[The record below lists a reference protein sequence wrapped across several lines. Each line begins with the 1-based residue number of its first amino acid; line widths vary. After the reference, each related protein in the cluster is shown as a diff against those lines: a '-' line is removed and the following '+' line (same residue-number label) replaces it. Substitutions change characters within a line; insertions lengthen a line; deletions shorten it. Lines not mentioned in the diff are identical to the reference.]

1 MSSKFKLSNRSKE
14 KLKGVHPDLIAIVYR
29 ALQLSSVDFAVTE
42 GLRSKE
48 RQAELVA
55 QKKSQTQNSRHL
67 TGHAVDVV
75 AYVGKEISWDWALY
89 EEINKA
95 FQEAAKELGV
105 SIIWGGSWTSLRDGP
120 HFELDRKAYP

>member
-1 MSSKFKLSNRSKE
+1 MNNFKLSNRSKE
-14 KLKGVHPDLIAIVYR
+14 RLKGVHPDLIAVVYR
-29 ALQLSSVDFAVTE
+29 ALQLTPVDFGIAE
-42 GLRSKE
+42 GLRTKG

-55 QKKSQTQNSRHL
+55 QKKSQTYNSRHL

-75 AYVGKEISWDWALY
+75 AYTGKEISWDWALY

-95 FQEAAKELGV
+95 FQQAAKELGV
-105 SIIWGGSWTSLRDGP
+105 SITWGGSWTSLRDGP